1 MRIKEEHNMKIS
13 PIALKIWAVQ
23 QATNQ
28 IKSRA
33 SFHNTWKTADAF
45 LAMMDDIS
53 HIDEA
58 VHSLSVAVDD
68 MDWMDG
74 AVCCFDTEFPVVNVN
89 APNGDRPYLLFYK
102 GNLSLLNDL
111 NRNVAVIGYTTP
123 TDEQIARESKIV
135 EQLVNHNQ
143 HIVSGLAKGCDGI
156 AHTICMDCG
165 GKTIAILPS
174 PLNSIFPAA
183 HRDMAQR
190 IVETGGLIIT
200 EYYDEPH
207 SRHEA
212 INRFVERDRLQA
224 LFAKAVILIASYEGR
239 DGDSGSRHAM
249 AKANKYGHMAC
260 VMYNAATDGTA
271 RDMKLNR
278 SLLELQQAR
287 QLVAAKSKSDTS
299 AVTLEEI
306 VQFVNPMLE
315 MADTL
320 F

>member
-1 MRIKEEHNMKIS
+1 MKIS

-45 LAMMDDIS
+45 LAMMDDIP

-58 VHSLSVAVDD
+58 VYSLSVAVDD

-74 AVCCFDTEFPVVNVN
+74 AVCCFDEDFPVVNVN

-102 GNLSLLNDL
+102 GDLSLLNNL

-135 EQLVNHNQ
+135 EQLVYHNQ

-174 PLNSIFPAA
+174 SLNSIFPAA

-278 SLLELQQAR
+278 SLLETQQAR

-306 VQFVNPMLE
+306 VQFINPMLE

>member
-1 MRIKEEHNMKIS
+1 MKIS

-45 LAMMDDIS
+45 LAMMDDIP

-58 VHSLSVAVDD
+58 VYSLSVAVDD

-74 AVCCFDTEFPVVNVN
+74 AVCCFDEDFPVVNVN

-102 GNLSLLNDL
+102 GDLSLLNDL

-135 EQLVNHNQ
+135 EQLVYHNQ
-143 HIVSGLAKGCDGI
+143 HIMSGLAKGCDGI

-183 HRDMAQR
+183 HRDIAQR

>member
-1 MRIKEEHNMKIS
+1 MKIS

-45 LAMMDDIS
+45 LAMMDDIP

-68 MDWMDG
+68 IDWMDG

-102 GNLSLLNDL
+102 GDLSLLNDL

-135 EQLVNHNQ
+135 EQLVYHNQ

-278 SLLELQQAR
+278 SLLETQQAR

-306 VQFVNPMLE
+306 VQFINPMLK

>member
-1 MRIKEEHNMKIS
+1 MRIKEEHKMKIS

-45 LAMMDDIS
+45 LAMMDDIP

-58 VHSLSVAVDD
+58 VYSLSVAVDD

-74 AVCCFDTEFPVVNVN
+74 AVCCFDEDFPVVNVN

-102 GNLSLLNDL
+102 GDLSLLNVL

-135 EQLVNHNQ
+135 EQLVYHNQ

-174 PLNSIFPAA
+174 SLNSIFPAA

-278 SLLELQQAR
+278 SLLETQQAR

-306 VQFVNPMLE
+306 VQFINPMLE

>member
-1 MRIKEEHNMKIS
+1 MNIS

-45 LAMMDDIS
+45 LAMMDDIP

-58 VHSLSVAVDD
+58 VYSLSVAVDD

-74 AVCCFDTEFPVVNVN
+74 AVCCFDEDFPVVNVN

-102 GNLSLLNDL
+102 GDLSLLNDL

-123 TDEQIARESKIV
+123 TDEQIARESKFV
-135 EQLVNHNQ
+135 EQLVYHNQ

-174 PLNSIFPAA
+174 SLNSIFPAA

-278 SLLELQQAR
+278 SLLETQQAR

-306 VQFVNPMLE
+306 VQFINPMLE

>member
-28 IKSRA
+28 ITSRA

-45 LAMMDDIS
+45 LAMMDDIP

-102 GNLSLLNDL
+102 GDLSLLNDL

-135 EQLVNHNQ
+135 EQLVYHNQ

-260 VMYNAATDGTA
+260 VMYNAVTDGTA

-278 SLLELQQAR
+278 SLLESQQAR

-306 VQFVNPMLE
+306 IQFVNPMLE

>member
-1 MRIKEEHNMKIS
+1 MKIS

-45 LAMMDDIS
+45 LAMMDDIP

-58 VHSLSVAVDD
+58 VYSLSVAVDD

-74 AVCCFDTEFPVVNVN
+74 AVCCFDEDFPVVNVN

-102 GNLSLLNDL
+102 GDLSLLNDL

-135 EQLVNHNQ
+135 EQLVYHNQ

-174 PLNSIFPAA
+174 SLNSIFPAA

-278 SLLELQQAR
+278 SLLETQQAR

-306 VQFVNPMLE
+306 VQFINPMLE

>member
-1 MRIKEEHNMKIS
+1 
-13 PIALKIWAVQ
+13 
-23 QATNQ
+23 
-28 IKSRA
+28 
-33 SFHNTWKTADAF
+33 
-45 LAMMDDIS
+45 
-53 HIDEA
+53 
-58 VHSLSVAVDD
+58 

-102 GNLSLLNDL
+102 GDLSLLNDL

>member
-1 MRIKEEHNMKIS
+1 MKIS

-45 LAMMDDIS
+45 LAMMDDIP

-58 VHSLSVAVDD
+58 VYSLSVAVDD

-74 AVCCFDTEFPVVNVN
+74 AVCCFDEDFPVVNVN

-102 GNLSLLNDL
+102 GDLSLLNDL

-135 EQLVNHNQ
+135 EQLVYHNQ

-174 PLNSIFPAA
+174 SLNSIFPAA

-271 RDMKLNR
+271 RYMKLNR
-278 SLLELQQAR
+278 SLLETQQAR

-306 VQFVNPMLE
+306 VQFINPMLE

>member
-1 MRIKEEHNMKIS
+1 MKIS

-45 LAMMDDIS
+45 LAMMDDIP

-68 MDWMDG
+68 IDWMDG

-102 GNLSLLNDL
+102 GDLSLLNDL

-135 EQLVNHNQ
+135 EQLVYHNQ

-156 AHTICMDCG
+156 AHMVCMDCG

-174 PLNSIFPAA
+174 LLNSIFPAA

-200 EYYDEPH
+200 EYCDEPH
-207 SRHEA
+207 SRNEA

-278 SLLELQQAR
+278 SLLESQQAR

-306 VQFVNPMLE
+306 VQFINPMLE

>member
-1 MRIKEEHNMKIS
+1 MKIS

-45 LAMMDDIS
+45 LAMMDDIP

-58 VHSLSVAVDD
+58 VYSLSVAVDD

-74 AVCCFDTEFPVVNVN
+74 AVCCFDEDFPVVNVN

-102 GNLSLLNDL
+102 GDLSLLNDL

-174 PLNSIFPAA
+174 SLNSIFPAA

-278 SLLELQQAR
+278 SLLETQQAR

-306 VQFVNPMLE
+306 VQFINPMLE

>member
-1 MRIKEEHNMKIS
+1 MKIS

-45 LAMMDDIS
+45 LALMDDIP

-58 VHSLSVAVDD
+58 VYSLSVAVDD

-74 AVCCFDTEFPVVNVN
+74 AVCCFDEDFPVVNVN